1 MKLVISYYK
10 DGTMRSVRSF
20 EAFQEKGKS
29 EREVLEQIEE
39 RNEQYGYERF
49 KVESVPE
56 HQEELFSFL
65 LGTGKYKAYTEM
77 DTIGT
82 DIAGVTSDVDEVG
95 KTLVGIRD
103 TLDRIEKRYQLVN
116 AELSKMKRE

>member
-10 DGTMRSVRSF
+10 DGTLRSVRSF

-39 RNEQYGYERF
+39 RNDQYGYERF
-49 KVESVPE
+49 KVENVPE
-56 HQEELFSFL
+56 HQEEIFNFL
-65 LGTGKYKAYTEM
+65 LGADKYKSYAEM
-77 DTIGT
+77 DAIG
-82 DIAGVTSDVDEVG
+82 SDVASVASEVDEVG

-103 TLDRIEKRYQLVN
+103 TLDRIEKRYELVG